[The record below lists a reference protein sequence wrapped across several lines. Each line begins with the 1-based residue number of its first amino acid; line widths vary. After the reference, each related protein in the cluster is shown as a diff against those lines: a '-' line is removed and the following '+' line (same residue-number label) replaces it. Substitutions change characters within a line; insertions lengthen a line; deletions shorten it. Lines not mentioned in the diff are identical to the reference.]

1 MTRERLLWLLGLIAI
16 ALGAWWLTANTE
28 WADRPVWRDAH
39 GEAKTNPVYATEQLL
54 RKLGMQAEH
63 RDTLEQLPP
72 PTARLVMLSDDWSVV
87 PGRAEQ
93 LRQWVKNGGHLV
105 LLTASTWEES
115 PLGEWIPIG
124 KSFVN
129 EVQGP
134 SRPAAPPVPSVAP
147 SSPSAQQGDT
157 AQEDEDCDDCDEDSD
172 EASDTE
178 EEEADNAGHA
188 PSTPPATTA
197 RPAAPA
203 GPAAG
208 AASQAAAD
216 DDLMAFSVWDQCNL
230 FQSNLRLKIKGN
242 HRTQWAV
249 YQRPG
254 AQALRVGVGQGSVTV
269 LNSLQR
275 AFMETQILQC
285 DHAVLLSSALQAEPG
300 ATVWFYLS
308 EKREALVPWL
318 WRHGWIA
325 AVLAALT
332 LAAALW
338 RRAVRFGPDLPVPPR
353 LRRSIAEQVR
363 GMGHYLYRHGSEALM
378 LAQQRALESTA
389 TRRLADYPR
398 HPLPE
403 RARRIAQA
411 TGVSEPDL
419 LAAMSAKFCTRAE
432 LPARLQILEL
442 ARRRLQTQPQERPP
456 Q

>member
-1 MTRERLLWLLGLIAI
+1 MTRERLLGLLGLIAI

-93 LRQWVKNGGHLV
+93 LRQWVQNGGHLV
-105 LLTASTWEES
+105 LLTASTWHET
-115 PLGEWIPIG
+115 PLGEWIPIDR
-124 KSFVN
+124 SFVN
-129 EVQGP
+129 EIQGQ
-134 SRPAAPPVPSVAP
+134 SRPAVPPVPSVAP
-147 SSPSAQQGDT
+147 SGPSARQGDT
-157 AQEDEDCDDCDEDSD
+157 AHEDEDEDCDEDCDEDSAD
-172 EASDTE
+172 DSDAE
-178 EEEADNAGHA
+178 DEEADTTAA
-188 PSTPPATTA
+188 APPATTA
-197 RPAAPA
+197 GPAAPA
-203 GPAAG
+203 VPAAG

-216 DDLMAFSVWDQCNL
+216 DDMMAFSVWDQCNL
-230 FQSNLRLKIKGN
+230 FQSNMRLKVTGN
-242 HRTQWAV
+242 HRTRWAV

-254 AQALRVGVGQGSVTV
+254 AQALRVDVGRGSVTV
-269 LNSLQR
+269 LNTLQR

-318 WRHGWIA
+318 WHHGWIA

-332 LAAALW
+332 LAAAMW
-338 RRAVRFGPDLPVPPR
+338 RRAVRLGPDLPVPPR

-389 TRRLADYPR
+389 ARRLADYAR

-419 LAAMSAKFCTRAE
+419 LAALSAKFCTRAE
-432 LPARLQILEL
+432 LPPRLQILEL